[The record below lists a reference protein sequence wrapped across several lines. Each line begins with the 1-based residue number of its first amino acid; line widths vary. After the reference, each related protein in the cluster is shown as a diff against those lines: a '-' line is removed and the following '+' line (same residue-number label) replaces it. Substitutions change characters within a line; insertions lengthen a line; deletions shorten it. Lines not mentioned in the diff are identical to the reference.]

1 MSSVLYRSETLYVML
16 GVSFKYLEVD
26 KDLVSGI
33 LQTILNG
40 GLCSAELK
48 SEFGTNTAQRCTTL
62 RRPD

>member
-33 LQTILNG
+33 LLKIPNG
-40 GLCSAELK
+40 HFCSAELK
-48 SEFGTNTAQRCTTL
+48 SEFGTNTALRCTTL
-62 RRPD
+62 FRPD